1 MAGRET
7 MILRYDILA
16 LCILAVCALWLIYRR
31 DRAGKKAVRGS
42 YFDDCRTLFGE
53 CRVEQTGLE
62 FPILDG
68 VYEGHRVRLE
78 PVIDHMAVRKL
89 PSLWLKVTVLGAL
102 PIGGTIDFLARPQNT
117 EFYSPSERLPLT
129 LRIPAGWPQHALLRT
144 DIEDRSVPVDFLT
157 PHMRI
162 FDDAKT
168 KELVVTP
175 RGVRIVY
182 QAAQGERAYYMV
194 LRQPEFGAA
203 RLSVTLARR
212 LLEEAIA
219 VYNSA
224 ATLPN
229 HGTREPPPGV
239 EQGGRDLRRH
249 GTAERNARAD

>member
-1 MAGRET
+1 ME
-7 MILRYDILA
+7 IRYDLA
-16 LCILAVCALWLIYRR
+16 ALFAAFAVVLWLIYRR
-31 DRAGKKAVRGS
+31 DRARKKAVRGG
-42 YFDDCRTLFGE
+42 YFEDCRSLFAD
-53 CRVEQTGLE
+53 CRVQQTGLE
-62 FPILDG
+62 FPILEG
-68 VYEGHRVRLE
+68 LYEGHRVRLE

-89 PSLWLKVTVLGAL
+89 PSLWLKVTVLGVL
-102 PIGGTIDFLARPQNT
+102 PIGGTIDFLMRPQNT
-117 EFYSPSERLPLT
+117 EFYSPSERLPRT
-129 LRIPAGWPQHALLRT
+129 LRIPAAWPQHALLRT
-144 DIEDRSVPVDFLT
+144 DIEDRSAPVELFT
-157 PHMRI
+157 PHMRL

-224 ATLPN
+224 AMLPEY
-229 HGTREPPPGV
+229 GTREPP
-239 EQGGRDLRRH
+239 R
-249 GTAERNARAD
+249 